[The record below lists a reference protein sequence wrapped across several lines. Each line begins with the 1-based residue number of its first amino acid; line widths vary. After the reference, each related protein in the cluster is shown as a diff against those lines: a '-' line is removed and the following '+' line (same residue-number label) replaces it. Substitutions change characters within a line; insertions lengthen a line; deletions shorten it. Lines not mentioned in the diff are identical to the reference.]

1 MDGAARNV
9 GSSLMRRALAP
20 VVLACLLSL
29 PARARAS
36 DAEVRKPA
44 DPKNVVLADLGL
56 HVIALG
62 YQRTLS
68 DHVALSVSS
77 GLYDPWT
84 VTEKV
89 GDIRGAMLRVRP
101 YFFFT
106 DHAPRGVWIS
116 PFAQGA
122 VVRGTSQGEART
134 GGAFALGAA
143 AGYAFLFGGVVHLSL
158 GVGGQLHYARVG
170 TDAPPSFYT
179 AGIHIDG
186 TVGFAF

>member
-1 MDGAARNV
+1 
-9 GSSLMRRALAP
+9 MRRAVAVALLA
-20 VVLACLLSL
+20 LLVSA
-29 PARARAS
+29 PTRARA
-36 DAEVRKPA
+36 AEAEATRPSAGV
-44 DPKNVVLADLGL
+44 PKNVVLDDLGL

-62 YQRTLS
+62 YGRTLS
-68 DHVALSVSS
+68 DHVALSVSG

-84 VTEKV
+84 VTDKV

-106 DHAPRGVWIS
+106 NHAPRGVWIS
-116 PFAQGA
+116 PFALGA

-143 AGYAFLFGGVVHLSL
+143 AGYAFLFGDVVHLSL

-179 AGIHIDG
+179 AGIHVDG